1 MSRKMKIEADTS
13 CNLGRGRILI
23 FKRSR
28 SSQFYSEM
36 LIILDLRK
44 SAVHQEIREL
54 LDIAISGSYLL
65 RKPLKKHKSERN
77 TFEGGF
83 GFFMQPAM

>member
-1 MSRKMKIEADTS
+1 
-13 CNLGRGRILI
+13 
-23 FKRSR
+23 
-28 SSQFYSEM
+28 M